1 MQKRQMGEGREKGKG
16 GHGLGSAKGEV
27 DDEEAK
33 SEVAL
38 ALYAS
43 ESDGLPRSRKDILSF
58 AKLAEKSNCDDDL
71 LIAANHLVDLSKKRE
86 LDNEERNLVSI
97 AYKLYVG
104 KRRTAWQALV
114 PIRAQWG
121 EYKYGHSNS
130 PSADPE
136 SDIRASWTDD
146 YIHKIEQELEDI
158 CAEINLIIEEKLLPT
173 SGSMEGKVFF
183 RKMAADYCRYL
194 AEFRAGEHRKEA
206 GELALRNYK
215 LASAL
220 AENHLRATNPVRLG
234 LALNFSVFY
243 YEILGFHDRARH
255 LANVAYDEAL
265 ATLDGLP
272 EEHYQD
278 STVILQLLRDNLQI
292 WAQEARDAQQMSQ
305 QMSQQQQGDGE
316 GEDDGDREMNV
327 EVGLGYRHGL
337 RK

>member
-1 MQKRQMGEGREKGKG
+1 MVKGREKGKG

-27 DDEEAK
+27 DEEEAK

-43 ESDGLPRSRKDILSF
+43 ESDGMPRSRKDILSF

-173 SGSMEGKVFF
+173 LGSMEGKVFF

-234 LALNFSVFY
+234 LALNFSVFTMKY
-243 YEILGFHDRARH
+243 LAFMTARG
-255 LANVAYDEAL
+255 
-265 ATLDGLP
+265 TS
-272 EEHYQD
+272 QMWRMT
-278 STVILQLLRDNLQI
+278 STCYFRWPSRGALQI
-292 WAQEARDAQQMSQ
+292 PQSSCSCCRTTSKF
-305 QMSQQQQGDGE
+305 GRRK
-316 GEDDGDREMNV
+316 REMPSRCRSRCRSSSRGMGK
-327 EVGLGYRHGL
+327 ERMTGIGR
-337 RK
+337 